1 MKVNCILEP
10 EERLTNFKI
19 AEAVTEVCETN
30 FELDAEAVAKMIL
43 AQAESNELWCKNG

>member
-1 MKVNCILEP
+1 MKANYTLES

-19 AEAVTEVCETN
+19 AEAVVEVCETN

-43 AQAESNELWCKNG
+43 AQAEATKGAEW